1 MLIDFQMFNYCNW
14 FMICIIKMYFLSF
27 PGKFLKKWS
36 NQIQKN
42 ELILNWLNLLILFP
56 LPKKCVAYYSKLCI
70 LNFPALRHC
79 SAVESADS
87 KQNAISKSLF
97 QDSFRHISWATRK
110 MHHTFWKKATFT
122 KSQKPAIC
130 STMNCKSTK
139 RMLHQ
144 KLSPPILK
152 DWQQSH
158 LTSSCIGRCLINLPM
173 YSRA

>member
-1 MLIDFQMFNYCNW
+1 MSCLFRSPWLMLIDFQMFNYCNW

-97 QDSFRHISWATRK
+97 QDSFRHIMYLDNETNASYFLKNRPLIGCRNSSFHDFSIWKLCNICRDTIILFE
-110 MHHTFWKKATFT
+110 TF
-122 KSQKPAIC
+122 
-130 STMNCKSTK
+130 
-139 RMLHQ
+139 
-144 KLSPPILK
+144 
-152 DWQQSH
+152 
-158 LTSSCIGRCLINLPM
+158 
-173 YSRA
+173 YSNYVCN